1 MTWHDAH
8 LYMPLPTHQKDAA
21 RGPGQLVPAPVVAA
35 QRCRGALPQPVH
47 RGGKTPTFFD
57 MCKRLTTMRASGNDG
72 YPLKAQRS
80 ILQRV
85 RLGYDKFLGDKKGLH
100 RLGREVHSFELDGA
114 APWRNGPYYTLQ
126 IKGVGKL
133 RAKDSRSMLSGPGI
147 AGGVRI
153 VRQPLGTGYDVQLVA
168 SHPITALRQHARAA
182 IGIDVG
188 VKANCSLSDGTQY
201 DAARLGERKRKRLQ
215 KAAPRRTA
223 RLGVRRSWSVSVGA
237 WPWPAAM
244 RFMALRRTS

>member
-1 MTWHDAH
+1 MMRT
-8 LYMPLPTHQKDAA
+8 YTY
-21 RGPGQLVPAPVVAA
+21 
-35 QRCRGALPQPVH
+35 RCRHIRKTQHEALGSLFQHLSWLRNDAVALC
-47 RGGKTPTFFD
+47 RCQYIEGGKTATFLD
-57 MCKRLTTMRASGNDG
+57 MCKRPTTMCASGDDG

-80 ILQRV
+80 ILQRM
-85 RLGYDKFLGDKKGLH
+85 RLGYDKFLRDKKGLP
-100 RLGREVHSFELDGA
+100 RLGREVHSFKLDGA

-133 RAKDSRSMLSGPGI
+133 RFKDSRSIVSGPGI
-147 AGGVRI
+147 AGVVRI

-223 RLGVRRSWSVSVGA
+223 RLGVRRS
-237 WPWPAAM
+237 
-244 RFMALRRTS
+244 